1 MKKILCFIISI
12 ILIFSLAS
20 CDNASDKGKKPA
32 STPIVVP
39 SPTPA
44 PTSEDM
50 SRLAPMLEEIE
61 DSSKTEL
68 GDNVLKMTT
77 NIVMD
82 IVYTGM
88 EIKTSEQTVTY
99 TKDTA
104 DSKILSQEIKTVV
117 PTEPEQIA
125 SFYFENDYMYT
136 ATDAGVTIKFESP
149 VDKVLEAIWEESF
162 IDISTL
168 ADVAKDVTINVDTEG
183 KYDIIIEIDVSKD
196 SAYIDNFITQ
206 MVDEKMSDN
215 LTKCTVK
222 ITTTE
227 DSFMDSISIEFK
239 ATQEKADIGTV
250 HITSDIAVAVDILA
264 PDYKIPVPAGIDI
277 DNAMTEEEYLENIF
291 IANPTVEN
299 LLNIVNYRSSV
310 AYDQKTIKTTMSR
323 DVDIT
328 YDSQKAKTSMDMCG
342 YVKYADDDSVVSME
356 YTIDNNY
363 EIDNYSIYYTD
374 GYLYLSSFGETYKYE
389 SSLQE
394 AFPSELSLQ
403 LKDLDYMFIAP
414 KDASLE
420 KQTDGSYKVYITID
434 TTKESTFLSKVIESM
449 ADIVYAPTVN
459 SYKVFYHITEDYL
472 VDAAEIE
479 YNISG
484 QQSFADDVNLAYKEM
499 FTTEFLD
506 DNYVIQPPEGV
517 DIDNAITEDE
527 YL

>member
-20 CDNASDKGKKPA
+20 CDNASDKGKKPS

-104 DSKILSQEIKTVV
+104 DSKILSQETKTVV

-136 ATDAGVTIKFESP
+136 TTDAGVTIKFESP

-227 DSFMDSISIEFK
+227 DSFMDSISIELK

-277 DNAMTEEEYLENIF
+277 DNAMTEFEYQELLFKNES
-291 IANPTVEN
+291 TVEN
-299 LLNIVNYRSSV
+299 LLPLMEYRNAMWYDNKVVEVHMQTKTDIIVASQQYCTTV
-310 AYDQKTIKTTMSR
+310 DYDGFIKYS
-323 DVDIT
+323 
-328 YDSQKAKTSMDMCG
+328 G
-342 YVKYADDDSVVSME
+342 DDSVVALNITMTATDTEREE
-356 YTIDNNY
+356 YAMYFAD
-363 EIDNYSIYYTD
+363 D
-374 GYLYLSSFGETYKYE
+374 YLYISYGEETYK
-389 SSLQE
+389 QRNTFQDV
-394 AFPSELSLQ
+394 FPNELSYSNPWYEFM
-403 LKDLDYMFIAP
+403 LDCASEY
-414 KDASLE
+414 SLE
-420 KQTDGSYKVYITID
+420 EQPDGSFKIYIKLKTKDNYYLSEFYEELDQAYDNYK
-434 TTKESTFLSKVIESM
+434 LSSYVIS
-449 ADIVYAPTVN
+449 
-459 SYKVFYHITEDYL
+459 YHISKDYYLQSEEVQYRVVAEDDFYGT
-472 VDAAEIE
+472 IRMHC
-479 YNISG
+479 
-484 QQSFADDVNLAYKEM
+484 KETM
-499 FTTEFLD
+499 TSEFLD
-506 DNYVIQPPEGV
+506 DNYVIQPPEDV
-517 DIDNAITEDE
+517 DINNAITEDE